1 MGQPPPSGPPD
12 RRHPDRRVTG
22 PGEAQLG
29 HGERGHG
36 GRQVRWRVAEIGTA
50 PMTEQQF
57 DAAADA
63 LAVLI
68 TEWTRTRAQ
77 RRQSE
82 DKAA

>member
-1 MGQPPPSGPPD
+1 M
-12 RRHPDRRVTG
+12 TT
-22 PGEAQLG
+22 PGEAQRG

-36 GRQVRWRVAEIGTA
+36 ERQVRWRVTAIGTA
-50 PMTEQQF
+50 PMTQQQF

-82 DKAA
+82 DNAA